1 MPEPFLIGI
10 AVALG
15 LGVVAVAVVGIF
27 WEQII
32 MWAHD
37 SIFPWIKKN
46 IPSIE
51 SEVREAFAAADRF
64 FSTMRNLIRQA
75 WKKLRQYLLKEVAK
89 FTRQS
94 SGKWIV
100 QVTSLVIKNPEHLES
115 KESNK
120 VVKVVT
126 EEEVDWDVLPPDV
139 RAEFLRRDKSEAEID
154 VTEYRD
160 RQIMEMLA

>member
-32 MWAHD
+32 MWAED
-37 SIFPWIKKN
+37 SLFPWIKTN
-46 IPSIE
+46 IPWIE
-51 SEVREAFAAADRF
+51 SEVREAFSAVDNVVV
-64 FSTMRNLIRQA
+64 TIRNLIRKA
-75 WKKLRQYLLKEVAK
+75 WKKLREYLLNQVITFE
-89 FTRQS
+89 RQS
-94 SGKWIV
+94 SGEWEKKITSWI
-100 QVTSLVIKNPEHLES
+100 IKVLES
-115 KESNK
+115 GEK
-120 VVKVVT
+120 VPVKIVT
-126 EEEVDWDVLPPDV
+126 EEVVPWDIVPSDV
-139 RAEFLRRDKSEAEID
+139 RAEFLRLDKSKAEID